1 MPVYKTQNRH
11 KTKDGRQWYFTYN
24 YKVNGEYKKYR
35 SKSYPTKAEAQKAEA
50 NFIISENV
58 TDYSQNK
65 TIKELAT
72 EYYNYQSSRVKPT
85 TLRAINCKLTYI
97 VDKLGNKQLKSLKI
111 KELEKFKNDMPSR
124 WSVAH
129 KNGFLKYLKALNNF
143 SNKVYDYK
151 NNQFDK
157 LDNFKDNGI
166 KKEMLYFTLEEF
178 YKFID
183 KVEPLNYKAFF
194 TTLFYCGL
202 RQGEALALTWEDLG
216 NFINVSK
223 SLTSKVKGEPFT
235 IMTPKNTSSI
245 RRVPIPTPVRKIL
258 DEWYEVISKT
268 YGFQKSWFVFK
279 DFNPLKETSVAN
291 IKNKA
296 CKDAGV
302 KQIRIHDFRHS
313 CASLLINNGAKI
325 NLVAEYL
332 GHSDIK
338 MTLNTYSHLY
348 DSELN
353 KVVEKLNNL

>member
-1 MPVYKTQNRH
+1 MPVYKTNK

-24 YKVNGEYKKYR
+24 YKINGEYKKYK
-35 SKSYPTKAEAQKAEA
+35 SKKYSTKAEAQKAEA
-50 NFIISENV
+50 NFIISENI

-85 TLRAINCKLTYI
+85 TLRAIHSKLDYI
-97 VDKLGNKQLKSLKI
+97 VDKLGDKRLNSLKI
-111 KELEKFKNDMPSR
+111 KELEKFKNEMPSR
-124 WSVAH
+124 WSIAH

-157 LDNFKDNGI
+157 VDNFKDNGI
-166 KKEMLYFTLEEF
+166 KKEMLYFTIEEF

-202 RQGEALALTWEDLG
+202 RQGEALALTWQDLG
-216 NFINVSK
+216 DFINVSK
-223 SLTSKVKGEPFT
+223 SLTSKVKGESFT

-245 RRVPIPTPVRKIL
+245 RRVPIPTPVRKAL
-258 DEWYEVISKT
+258 DEWYELISKT

-279 DFNPLKETSVAN
+279 DFNPLKETSIAN

-296 CKDAGV
+296 CKEAGV